1 MNSKSANHEYDE
13 RPWGNYEVL
22 LDETKTGFK
31 VKRIEVKPKSRLSLQ
46 KHAQRSEIWTIVAG
60 EGIVTIGKEEIA
72 VKPGNVVN
80 IPKEAEHRMTNNS
93 DKPLVF
99 VEVQLG
105 DYLGEDDITRLQD
118 DYNRV

>member
-1 MNSKSANHEYDE
+1 MIKKAAEHEYDE

-22 LDETKTGFK
+22 LDETRTGFK

-46 KHAQRSEIWTIVAG
+46 KHARRSEIWTVVKG
-60 EGIVTIGKEEIA
+60 EGIVTVGEEEVS
-72 VKPGNVVN
+72 VKAGSVVHL
-80 IPKEAEHRMTNNS
+80 PKGAQHRMTNNS
-93 DKPLVF
+93 NQLLIF

>member
-1 MNSKSANHEYDE
+1 MTNKAATHEYDE

-22 LDETKTGFK
+22 LDETETGFK

-46 KHAQRSEIWTIVAG
+46 KHAQRSEIWNIVKG
-60 EGIVTIGKEEIA
+60 EGVVTVGNEEIS
-72 VKPGNVVN
+72 VKTGSVVHL
-80 IPKEAEHRMTNNS
+80 PKETQHRMTNNS
-93 DKPLVF
+93 DQPLIF

>member
-1 MNSKSANHEYDE
+1 MTHKSAQHEYDE

-46 KHAQRSEIWTIVAG
+46 KHAKRSEIWTVVKG
-60 EGIVTIGKEEIA
+60 EGLVTVGEKEFSVKVGA
-72 VKPGNVVN
+72 VVHV
-80 IPKEAEHRMTNNS
+80 PKEAQHRMTNNS
-93 DKPLVF
+93 DQPLVF